1 MLDRL
6 GVLPAIDATGP
17 ARLAGMRIVGPGGSE
32 FTGRFRGLHGQR
44 AYSDFGLAL
53 PRQALDAILVQQ
65 AVRRGT
71 RLQEEVRADV
81 TATGDGFV
89 EVTARG
95 AHGSDKIRARLVI
108 AADGLNSR
116 VARRLKLA
124 RRHALRRVALVAH
137 AVNVTGMG
145 EVGEM
150 HVAGFGYVGLAS
162 VGAGIT
168 NVAVVA
174 DLDRCGTPLAPIEQW
189 YFALLK
195 RFPRVA
201 ERLQGAILASPV
213 RAVGPFA
220 RWTSRATFDHGL
232 LVGDAADFHD
242 PFTGEGIFAA
252 LHGGELASAEALR
265 ALESGRFGARDL
277 AHYDRQR
284 SKSFRGKWVF
294 ERLVA
299 GAVGRPA
306 LFDRIASRLSRRQ
319 YLADLMIGVAG
330 DFIPVWRLFRPWN
343 ALQLVI

>member
-1 MLDRL
+1 
-6 GVLPAIDATGP
+6 
-17 ARLAGMRIVGPGGSE
+17 MRIVGPNGSE

-53 PRQALDAILVQQ
+53 PRETLDALLVQE
-65 AVRRGT
+65 AVRRGA
-71 RLQEEVRADV
+71 RLREEVRADV
-81 TATGDGFV
+81 TAIGDGFV
-89 EVTARG
+89 DVTARG
-95 AHGSDKIRARLVI
+95 AHGADRLRARMVV

-137 AVNVTGMG
+137 MTDVAGMG
-145 EVGEM
+145 DVGEM
-150 HVAGFGYVGLAS
+150 HVGTFGYVGLAS
-162 VGAGIT
+162 IGGGVT

-174 DLDRCGTPLAPIEQW
+174 DLDRCGPALSPIMEW
-189 YFALLK
+189 FRDLLT
-195 RFPRVA
+195 RFPAVA
-201 ERLQGAILASPV
+201 ERMRSARLVSPV

-220 RWTSRATFDHGL
+220 RWTTRATFDHGL
-232 LVGDAADFHD
+232 LAGDAADFHD

-252 LHGGELASAEALR
+252 LHGGELASTEALR
-265 ALESGRFGARDL
+265 ALESGRFAARDL
-277 AHYDRQR
+277 AHYDRAR
-284 SKSFRGKWVF
+284 AKAFRGKWVF

-306 LFDRIASRLSRRQ
+306 LFERIAGRLSRRQ

-343 ALQLVI
+343 AVQLVI